1 MTYRRLASDITR
13 AYDTSLNELRESPD
27 IGWRGYSGS
36 ISCERFI
43 ALSKARAAS
52 ATSQAVG
59 SAHRLRVTTRSSGD
73 IVEVH
78 GIQEPA
84 FYSNTF
90 GDRFKKTSVFFQ
102 SSAIIG

>member
-1 MTYRRLASDITR
+1 MTGRCGLYSEREFRPRIYSVRLLRVVPCLDTMTYRRLASDITR

-59 SAHRLRVTTRSSGD
+59 SAHRLRVTT
-73 IVEVH
+73 
-78 GIQEPA
+78 
-84 FYSNTF
+84 
-90 GDRFKKTSVFFQ
+90 
-102 SSAIIG
+102 